1 MISWLFK
8 YGTVFFLFNTILLSI
23 EFTYVIG
30 NNIFFGLMGLFLFSL
45 IINPKQIKNVL
56 FHKAFSFLLIINI
69 INIVYFALFRDLS
82 DYEAVKYLMAR
93 SVQFSILSLSI
104 YFNYEYYKTK
114 FLYHLVYIIFG
125 VVLIGLLF
133 NPHVFSGRY
142 SGIIWNPNMFSSLVV
157 IAFSV
162 HFLKNEK
169 RTRLDYIILII
180 LLISALASGSRGSL
194 VAILI
199 VFLLKYG
206 FTLRNMMYGFIAL
219 MFTFIVLSINLDTSL
234 NRFSELSMFSDRILQ
249 YEFAYKSIQER
260 LFTGFGLDKYAYIDK
275 TLAPI
280 HLQGKII
287 GAHNGYLAILTQYGI
302 VFGSIVLFLIFKMSA
317 QHFSFFKNEKGFER
331 VYLFI
336 VIYTLIASLYE
347 ALMTG
352 INEFHTILFWFS
364 LAILSYTKFIKEN
377 AS

>member
-8 YGTVFFLFNTILLSI
+8 YGVVIFLFNTILLSI
-23 EFTYVIG
+23 EVTYAIG
-30 NNIFFGLMGLFLFSL
+30 NNIFFGLMGLFLFLL
-45 IINPKQIKNVL
+45 IINPQQIKNVL
-56 FHKAFSFLLIINI
+56 FHKAFSFLLILNI
-69 INIVYFALFRDLS
+69 INIVYFVLFHDLS

-142 SGIIWNPNMFSSLVV
+142 SGIVWNPNMFSSLVV

-162 HFLKNEK
+162 LFLKNEK
-169 RTRLDYIILII
+169 RTRFDYIILIM

-219 MFTFIVLSINLDTSL
+219 MFTFVVLSINLDTSL
-234 NRFSELSMFSDRILQ
+234 NRFSEKPIFSDRILQ
-249 YEFAYKSIQER
+249 YEFAYQSIQER
-260 LFTGFGLDKYAYIDK
+260 LFTGYGLDKYAYIDK

-302 VFGSIVLFLIFKMSA
+302 VFGSIVLFLIFRISA
-317 QHFSFFKNEKGFER
+317 QYFSFFKNEKGFER
-331 VYLFI
+331 AYLFI

-364 LAILSYTKFIKEN
+364 LAILSYTKFVKGN

>member
-8 YGTVFFLFNTILLSI
+8 YGVVIFLFNTILLSI
-23 EFTYVIG
+23 EVTYAIG

-69 INIVYFALFRDLS
+69 INIVYFVLFHDLS

-93 SVQFSILSLSI
+93 SIQFSILSLSI

-142 SGIIWNPNMFSSLVV
+142 SGIVWNPNMFSSLVV

-169 RTRLDYIILII
+169 RTRLDYIILIM

-234 NRFSELSMFSDRILQ
+234 NRFSEQSMFSDRILQ

-302 VFGSIVLFLIFKMSA
+302 VFGSIVLFLIFKIST
-317 QHFSFFKNEKGFER
+317 QSFSFFKNEKGFER

>member
-8 YGTVFFLFNTILLSI
+8 YGAVIFLFNTILLSI
-23 EFTYVIG
+23 EVTYAIG
-30 NNIFFGLMGLFLFSL
+30 DKIFFGLMGLFLFSL

-69 INIVYFALFRDLS
+69 INIVYFVLFHDFS

-133 NPHVFSGRY
+133 NPYVFSGRY
-142 SGIIWNPNMFSSLVV
+142 SGIVWNPNMFSSLVV

-169 RTRLDYIILII
+169 RTRLDYFMLFT
-180 LLISALASGSRGSL
+180 LLIAALASGSRGSL

-206 FTLRNMMYGFIAL
+206 FTLRNMIYGFIGL
-219 MFTFIVLSINLDTSL
+219 GVSLFILSINLETSV
-234 NRFSELSMFSDRILQ
+234 NRFAEQSMFNDRIIQ
-249 YEFAYKSIQER
+249 FEYAYLSIKEK
-260 LFTGFGLDKYAYIDK
+260 LITGYGLDKYSYIDK
-275 TLAPI
+275 SLVPI
-280 HLQGKII
+280 YLKDTII
-287 GAHNGYLAILTQYGI
+287 GAHNGYLSMLTQYG
-302 VFGSIVLFLIFKMSA
+302 VLFGSVILFLIFRKSL
-317 QHFSFFKNEKGFER
+317 QSYSYSKNKNGFER
-331 VYLFI
+331 VYFFI
-336 VIYTLIASLYE
+336 IIYTLVASLYE
-347 ALMTG
+347 SLITG

-364 LAILSYTKFIKEN
+364 LAMLSYSKFKEEYEV
-377 AS
+377 

>member
-8 YGTVFFLFNTILLSI
+8 YGVVIFLFNTILLSI
-23 EFTYVIG
+23 EVTYAIG
-30 NNIFFGLMGLFLFSL
+30 NNIFFGLMGLFLFLL
-45 IINPKQIKNVL
+45 IINPQQIKNVL
-56 FHKAFSFLLIINI
+56 FHKAFSFLLILNI
-69 INIVYFALFRDLS
+69 INIVYFVLFHDLS

-142 SGIIWNPNMFSSLVV
+142 SGIVWNPNMFSSLVV

-162 HFLKNEK
+162 LFLKNEK
-169 RTRLDYIILII
+169 RTRFDYIILIM

-219 MFTFIVLSINLDTSL
+219 MFTFVVLSINLDTSL
-234 NRFSELSMFSDRILQ
+234 NRFSEKPIFSDRILQ
-249 YEFAYKSIQER
+249 YEFAYQSIQER
-260 LFTGFGLDKYAYIDK
+260 LFTGYGLDKYAYIDK

-302 VFGSIVLFLIFKMSA
+302 VFGSIVLFLIFRISA
-317 QHFSFFKNEKGFER
+317 QYFSFFKNEKGFER
-331 VYLFI
+331 AYLFI

-364 LAILSYTKFIKEN
+364 LAILSYSKFIKEN